1 MFVTIVKRKMQIDE
15 RRWLRGQVLAKIK
28 AEGQIREQDEIKKRG
43 SERRTM
49 MDGGEEEQE
58 ALIISLL
65 WPKWAVSS
73 CSGIKRSL
81 SQLLY
86 LFIYLFFFS
95 VGVIWSSAVSYRSVK
110 AGGTLAFHVYL
121 WPGIDICPEWSD
133 PDLASPTLY
142 SNTHRRH
149 VCPWEQNDVYN
160 TLIVQM
166 CLMPTWFQRREKESD
181 REREKT

>member
-95 VGVIWSSAVSYRSVK
+95 RCHLKFRCILSLGKSWRNFGLS
-110 AGGTLAFHVYL
+110 
-121 WPGIDICPEWSD
+121 
-133 PDLASPTLY
+133 
-142 SNTHRRH
+142 
-149 VCPWEQNDVYN
+149 
-160 TLIVQM
+160 
-166 CLMPTWFQRREKESD
+166 CLFVARY
-181 REREKT
+181 

>member
-1 MFVTIVKRKMQIDE
+1 MVEGSSFSKDKSRGTNKGT
-15 RRWLRGQVLAKIK
+15 RWNK
-28 AEGQIREQDEIKKRG
+28 KKREWEEDDDGWRGGRAG
-43 SERRTM
+43 SFDNFFTLAQV
-49 MDGGEEEQE
+49 GGVQ
-58 ALIISLL
+58 LQWHQTKFIS
-65 WPKWAVSS
+65 AS
-73 CSGIKRSL
+73 I
-81 SQLLY
+81 
-86 LFIYLFFFS
+86 FIYLSLFFL

-121 WPGIDICPEWSD
+121 WPSIDICPEWSD